1 MILLSRL
8 SKPQEDLEAARDT
21 NSTIR
26 HFPNALSLPPF
37 ITKALL
43 LPEAPMAADMSMTTI
58 EAANEFDKDKAD
70 TVPSDIE
77 SLKENLPYLWAVYH
91 KQIGTVETSPHI
103 S

>member
-8 SKPQEDLEAARDT
+8 FKPQEDLEAARDT

-43 LPEAPMAADMSMTTI
+43 LPEGPMAADMFMATI

-70 TVPSDIE
+70 TVSSATE
-77 SLKENLPYLWAVYH
+77 SLKEKFPYL
-91 KQIGTVETSPHI
+91 
-103 S
+103 